1 MPFFLPEAGWT
12 RRLDPEAMAGVEAIC
27 PPRRFRRGEA
37 LFLPGDPAESFYI
50 LVEGRVLLALPT
62 PKGERALALL
72 GEGDIFGESF
82 LSGRERQL
90 VSARVQSD
98 MAVVCPVS
106 RAQFLEVARTL
117 PEVAV
122 RFASLLAER
131 ITQLTEALGQA
142 SLPAYARVGRLL
154 LRLSERFGQPVP
166 GGVRLELG
174 LTQEDLAALCGVTR
188 VTVAQAFR
196 LFRREGALHKDG
208 AGYRLDPARLKS
220 LVEDLEMA

>member
-12 RRLDPEAMAGVEAIC
+12 RRLDPEVMAGVEAIC
-27 PPRRFRRGEA
+27 PPRRFRKGEA

-82 LSGRERQL
+82 LSRRERQV
-90 VSARVQSD
+90 VSARVQSEV
-98 MAVVCPVS
+98 AVVCPVS
-106 RAQFLEVARTL
+106 RPQFLEVARTF
-117 PEVAV
+117 PEVALML
-122 RFASLLAER
+122 AALLAER
-131 ITQLTEALGQA
+131 LTQLAEAMGQA

-154 LRLSERFGQPVP
+154 LRLGESFGQPVP
-166 GGVRLELG
+166 EGVRLELG

-196 LFRREGALHKDG
+196 LFRQEGALRKDG
-208 AGYRLDPARLKS
+208 AGYLLDPARLRF